1 PPPNST
7 PVISVFLTFLIL
19 GQDVHGA
26 LENPMVDTSM
36 LEEFISSDV
45 EFGTLQSQLPDSP
58 PDSGSEPCSPP
69 QLQTAWYDTTWP
81 SELQP
86 PLPCPSSVA
95 SSKLPC
101 RFIETYSD
109 PSASGHPCSIPQ
121 GCCLTTECAVTPWN
135 NSTSSS
141 CLGFNYSYFQPN
153 TSHISGISAAS
164 GKKRKLSQ
172 LLGDAT
178 DSPVQFQDSRQATV
192 KDCAAEVQEYDSD
205 GQNAALE
212 KCCQALTWQP
222 YQTSQWN
229 SLFNSNCE
237 KLPAVGYHIV
247 TDKGFNFSTTD
258 DAFVCQKKNHFQI
271 TVHIGI
277 TGHPKYVKTQLGGKP
292 IEKFYLKAFGIKVE
306 APNQTIAIE
315 QSQSDRSK
323 KTFHPVKVDLPG
335 DQITK
340 VTLGRLHF
348 SETTAN
354 NMRKKGKPNPDQRY
368 FMLVVGLYAVSQDQF
383 YLLSANVSEKI
394 IVRASNPGQ
403 FENDSDVLWQRGHV
417 PETIVYHGRVGINTD
432 APDEALVVCGNAK
445 VMGRVMHP
453 SDSRAKQNIREVD
466 TNEQLRRITQM
477 RLVEYDYK
485 PEFASVMGIKNTHE
499 TGIIAQEM
507 KELLPQAVREVGDVS
522 CNDGEKIENFLM
534 VDKDQIFMEN
544 VGAVKQ
550 LCKLTNNL
558 EVRIEELEQWNRKLA
573 RLKRMSS
580 LKSTVSEE
588 SKVSRYSRATSLL
601 PSKKSVPL
609 KSSKICLSKRK
620 EFCSMKIFRVT
631 IIALIAIMALCAVT
645 ISTLYLLSV
654 HDRRFEKHPIYG
666 STSSSVV
673 LSPSTTTAGTGE
685 STISQ
690 STQPISRILE
700 VNFCDVLPCDKVYCC
715 PIHQQKGTYLSYEK
729 TNAKKKRNKSNTLPE
744 QDPVKKSNGR
754 PDLGN
759 DWIDTTISSIQIL
772 ETQQSI
778 DNRYCSKNLQC
789 RSGNYSYVIPVNK
802 YTPMDVEISLEL
814 NTTEPLIIFLCKV
827 IFGNYC
833 SHYSSSQNSRKDF
846 LETTQGRQHIWTL
859 PVAKFYDSAYYF
871 RVAAPGF
878 AGCSTDPYF
887 AGMFFT
893 DYYFYFYRQCN

>member
-1 PPPNST
+1 NST
-7 PVISVFLTFLIL
+7 LVNSVFLTFLIL

-26 LENPMVDTSM
+26 LENPMVDTTM

-69 QLQTAWYDTTWP
+69 QLQTTCYDTTWP
-81 SELQP
+81 SGLQL
-86 PLPCPSSVA
+86 PLPCPSAVA
-95 SSKLPC
+95 PSKLPC
-101 RFIETYSD
+101 RFMETNSD
-109 PSASGHPCSIPQ
+109 PSAGGHPCGIPQ
-121 GCCLTTECAVTPWN
+121 GCCLKTENAMTPWN
-135 NSTSSS
+135 HSTSSS

-153 TSHISGISAAS
+153 ASQISGVSAVS

-178 DSPVQFQDSRQATV
+178 DSPVQSQDSRQATV
-192 KDCAAEVQEYDSD
+192 KDYAAEMQEYDSD

-229 SLFNSNCE
+229 SLFNSNYE

-277 TGHPKYVKTQLGGKP
+277 TGYPKYVKTQLGGKP
-292 IEKFYLKAFGIKVE
+292 IEKFYLKAFGIK
-306 APNQTIAIE
+306 ASISPLSPNQTIAIE

-335 DQITK
+335 DQTTK

-383 YLLSANVSEKI
+383 YLLAANVSEKI
-394 IVRASNPGQ
+394 IVRVSRNLCCFHVKSTYKTWLSGI
-403 FENDSDVLWQRGHV
+403 SDHALIVANSDKCTAPWLVDGKVL
-417 PETIVYHGRVGINTD
+417 
-432 APDEALVVCGNAK
+432 
-445 VMGRVMHP
+445 VMHP

-499 TGIIAQEM
+499 TGIIAQEV

-522 CNDGEKIENFLM
+522 CDDGEKIENFLM

-588 SKVSRYSRATSLL
+588 SKISRYSRATSLL
-601 PSKKSVPL
+601 PSNKSVPL
-609 KSSKICLSKRK
+609 TSSKVCLSKRK
-620 EFCSMKIFRVT
+620 ESFSMKIFWVT
-631 IIALIAIMALCAVT
+631 IIALVAIMALC
-645 ISTLYLLSV
+645 
-654 HDRRFEKHPIYG
+654 
-666 STSSSVV
+666 STSSSVI

-690 STQPISRILE
+690 STQHISRIPE
-700 VNFCDVLPCDKVYCC
+700 VNFCAILPCDRAYCC
-715 PIHQQKGTYLSYEK
+715 PIHQQKVQSLSYEK
-729 TNAKKKRNKSNTLPE
+729 TNAKETRNGKQGSRYHCINYNFIMLLSKISEIIKKKTLFLMF
-744 QDPVKKSNGR
+744 
-754 PDLGN
+754 LG
-759 DWIDTTISSIQIL
+759 IDTTISSIQIL
-772 ETQQSI
+772 ETQQRI
-778 DNRYCSKNLQC
+778 DNRYCKNLQC

-802 YTPMDVEISLEL
+802 YTPMDVEISLEI

-827 IFGNYC
+827 TFGNYC
-833 SHYSSSQNSRKDF
+833 SYSSSQNSRKDF
-846 LETTQGRQHIWTL
+846 LETTQGRQHIWPL
-859 PVAKFYDSAYYF
+859 PVAKLYDSAYHF
-871 RVAAPGF
+871 RVAVPGF
-878 AGCSTDPYF
+878 AACSTDPYF
-887 AGMFFT
+887 AGIFFT

>member
-1 PPPNST
+1 MDVVGENEALQQ
-7 PVISVFLTFLIL
+7 FFE
-19 GQDVHGA
+19 GQDVHGT

-36 LEEFISSDV
+36 LEEFLSSDA
-45 EFGTLQSQLPDSP
+45 EFGTLQNQLPDSP

-69 QLQTAWYDTTWP
+69 RLQTPWYDTAWP
-81 SELQP
+81 SGLQTLP
-86 PLPCPSSVA
+86 PCPSAVA
-95 SSKLPC
+95 PSRFPC
-101 RFIETYSD
+101 RFLESYSD
-109 PSASGHPCSIPQ
+109 PCGNGHPCTNPQ
-121 GCCLTTECAVTPWN
+121 SCCLKRENAPTPWN
-135 NSTSSS
+135 HSASSS
-141 CLGFNYSYFQPN
+141 CLGFDSCFQP
-153 TSHISGISAAS
+153 TASQISGISTVP

-172 LLGDAT
+172 LLGDAP
-178 DSPVQFQDSRQATV
+178 DCPVRPQDSRQAAV
-192 KDCAAEVQEYDSD
+192 KDCAAEVQDYDSD

-212 KCCQALTWQP
+212 RCCQALTWQP
-222 YQTSQWN
+222 YQSSQWH
-229 SLFNSNCE
+229 SLFNSNYE

-247 TDKGFNFSTTD
+247 TDKGFNFSAAD

-271 TVHIGI
+271 TVHIRI
-277 TGHPKYVKTQLGGKP
+277 TGHPKYIKTQLGGKP
-292 IEKFYLKAFGIKVE
+292 IDKFCLKAFGIKVE

-323 KTFHPVKVDLPG
+323 KTFSPVKVDLPG

-354 NMRKKGKPNPDQRY
+354 NMRKRGKPNPDQRY
-368 FMLVVGLYAVSQDQF
+368 FMLVVGLYAVSQDQL

-403 FENDSDVLWQRGHV
+403 FENDSDAVWQRGHV
-417 PETIVYHGRVGINTD
+417 PEAIAYHGRVGINTD

-499 TGIIAQEM
+499 TGIIAQEV
-507 KELLPQAVREVGDVS
+507 KELLPQAVREAGDVA
-522 CNDGEKIENFLM
+522 CDDGEKIENFLM

-573 RLKRMSS
+573 KLKRMSS

-601 PSKKSVPL
+601 PSQKPVLL
-609 KSSKICLSKRK
+609 KSRKVSLSKTR
-620 EFCSMKIFRVT
+620 ESCSVKIFRAT
-631 IIALIAIMALCAVT
+631 IIALLAIMALCALA
-645 ISTLYLLSV
+645 ISTLYLLSIQ
-654 HDRRFEKHPIYG
+654 DRRFGNYSIYS
-666 STSSSVV
+666 STSSSVL
-673 LSPSTTTAGTGE
+673 LSPSTTAAALQEG
-685 STISQ
+685 STVPQ
-690 STQPISRILE
+690 STQPISRIPE
-700 VNFCDVLPCDKVYCC
+700 VDFCDILPCDKVYCC
-715 PIHQQKGTYLSYEK
+715 PIHQQKVKSPSYEK
-729 TNAKKKRNKSNTLPE
+729 TNPREKRNKSDVFPE
-744 QDPVKKSNGR
+744 GDPVKRSNGK

-759 DWIDTTISSIQIL
+759 DWIDTRISSIWIL

-778 DNRYCSKNLQC
+778 DSRYCSTQGQC
-789 RSGNYSYVIPVNK
+789 RYGNYSYVIPVNK

-827 IFGNYC
+827 TFGNYC
-833 SHYSSSQNSRKDF
+833 SRYSLSRDSGKNF
-846 LETTQGRQHIWTL
+846 LVTTQGRQHLWPL
-859 PVAKFYDSAYYF
+859 PVAQLYDSAYHF
-871 RVAAPGF
+871 RVALPGF
-878 AGCSTDPYF
+878 ASCLTDPYF
-887 AGMFFT
+887 AGLFFT